1 MIISKSDYMLFLKH
15 PAWAWLKKNDKN
27 KLPPIDP
34 AQQAIFDE
42 GHLFEKYAE
51 QLFPNAIHL
60 GFSNYDEYLNLP
72 EKTKLALN
80 NAQTIFQ
87 GRFEAENITCIVDVL
102 SKNEKR
108 GFDLYEIK
116 SSSHAKEEHRYDLA
130 FQVVTLEKLGYEIRS
145 INVIHVNNEYV
156 KNGEINAKELTRTE
170 DITTSVYDILEE
182 TKNNIAECLQIVSSD
197 TCPDLSPG
205 FAQFDYMS
213 FREWVN
219 IYKYLHKDLDKYSI
233 YSLCR
238 LTSSMVADLER
249 ENITLIKDIPDHIR
263 LNPNQKLQKIVT
275 TANRPFID
283 KEKIRDF
290 LAKFKYPLYFF
301 DYETLGGVVPVFD
314 GLTPYQQLPFQ
325 YSLHILDKPGGELR
339 HTEYLHTENSY
350 PVVPLLSQMKKD
362 LGIDG
367 TILVWY
373 EPFEKGRNDEMGQ
386 MFPEYKD
393 FLKDVNSR
401 IMDLMTPFFN
411 MNYADKDF
419 FGSASIKKVL
429 PVLVP
434 ELSYKSMNIQ
444 EGSSAQRIW
453 MDTIL
458 HGKNTENKTQIL
470 KDLSDYCTLDTLA
483 MVKIFEVLEK
493 VCQ

>member
-1 MIISKSDYMLFLKH
+1 MFLKH
-15 PAWAWLKKNDKN
+15 PAWAWLKKHEKN

-34 AQQAIFDE
+34 AQQAIFNE

-60 GFSNYDEYLNLP
+60 GFSNYDEYVDLP
-72 EKTKLALN
+72 NKTKKSLDDGA
-80 NAQTIFQ
+80 ATIFQ

-102 SKNEKR
+102 SKNENG

-116 SSSHAKEEHRYDLA
+116 SSSHVKEEHKYDLA
-130 FQVVTLEKLGYEIRS
+130 FQVVVLEKLGYEIRS
-145 INVIHVNNEYV
+145 VNLIHVNNEYV
-156 KNGEINAKELTRTE
+156 RNGEINVKELTTIV
-170 DITTSVYDILEE
+170 DITIGVYDILEE
-182 TKNNIAECLQIVSSD
+182 TKNNIQECLQIVSND

-213 FREWVN
+213 FRDWVN

-238 LTSSMVADLER
+238 LTSNMVADLER
-249 ENITLIKDIPDHIR
+249 ENISFIKDIPDHIK

-275 TANRPFID
+275 KANKPFID
-283 KEKIRDF
+283 KEQINNF
-290 LAKFKYPLYFF
+290 LSKFKYPLYFF
-301 DYETLGGVVPVFD
+301 DYETLGSVIPAFD

-325 YSLHILDKPGGELR
+325 YSLHILDKPGGELK
-339 HTEYLHTENSY
+339 HTEYLHSDNSY
-350 PVVPLLSQMKKD
+350 PTISLLSQMKKD
-362 LGIDG
+362 MGTEG

-373 EPFEKGRNDEMGQ
+373 EPFEKGRNDEMGEI
-386 MFPEYKD
+386 FPEYKE
-393 FLKDVNSR
+393 FLKGINDR

-411 MNYADKDF
+411 MQYADKDF

-434 ELSYKSMNIQ
+434 ELSYKTMNIQ

-453 MDTIL
+453 METIL
-458 HGKNTENKTQIL
+458 RNENENEKDKIL

-483 MVKIFEVLEK
+483 MVKIFQRLQEM
-493 VCQ
+493 